1 MVRTRRTGWE
11 HVLTTTVRHA
21 LPHMD
26 PTHHARFLP
35 DVEIDGVFLIGD
47 HRAHPSVQGAL
58 ASAERLLERFEIPLP
73 RR

>member
-1 MVRTRRTGWE
+1 
-11 HVLTTTVRHA
+11 
-21 LPHMD
+21 MD
-26 PTHHARFLP
+26 PNHHARFLP
-35 DVEIDGVFLIGD
+35 DVESDGVFLIGD